1 MVNTWNNT
9 DKLPLFVTA
18 TCDFAPYDNP
28 SINSL
33 GESLLLRDRVGAIAL
48 MTTTRV
54 VFAFSNRVIN
64 NNFFQI
70 ALTPNSD
77 GLYPSLGESI
87 MLTKNL
93 TYSRFGDVIN
103 NRKFTLLGDPALRL
117 GISENK
123 VRTTFING
131 KSFNA
136 DTLRALSKYEIKGEV
151 TDKDGNRRT
160 NFNGDIYAVI
170 YDKPQTL
177 STLKNDAGS
186 KLQNFTVQNN
196 IVFKGK
202 SRANAGEFSLNF
214 VVPKDINYSFD
225 KGLIS
230 YYGYGAGITA
240 FSNERDIYVGGI
252 GNVAI
257 IDNQGPLIKAY
268 LNDEKFVDGG
278 ITNENPLLLLKL
290 FDSSG
295 INSAGAGIGHDI
307 SATIDGDFKQYYV
320 LNDFYSAESGS
331 YQRGSLR
338 FQLPPL
344 KEGDHF
350 IDLKVWDVVNNSSSY
365 RINFK
370 VVKDVE
376 LSLANVYNYPNPF
389 TTRTKF
395 MFEHN
400 RPGDMLQVQVRI
412 YSVAGNLVK
421 TINQTINSTGNRSF
435 DIEWDGT
442 DNFGRKIGR
451 GVYIYD
457 LNIKDSKGKKRS
469 ARQKLVLL

>member
-1 MVNTWNNT
+1 
-9 DKLPLFVTA
+9 
-18 TCDFAPYDNP
+18 
-28 SINSL
+28 
-33 GESLLLRDRVGAIAL
+33 
-48 MTTTRV
+48 
-54 VFAFSNRVIN
+54 
-64 NNFFQI
+64 
-70 ALTPNSD
+70 
-77 GLYPSLGESI
+77 
-87 MLTKNL
+87 
-93 TYSRFGDVIN
+93 
-103 NRKFTLLGDPALRL
+103 
-117 GISENK
+117 
-123 VRTTFING
+123 
-131 KSFNA
+131 
-136 DTLRALSKYEIKGEV
+136 
-151 TDKDGNRRT
+151 
-160 NFNGDIYAVI
+160 
-170 YDKPQTL
+170 
-177 STLKNDAGS
+177 
-186 KLQNFTVQNN
+186 
-196 IVFKGK
+196 
-202 SRANAGEFSLNF
+202 
-214 VVPKDINYSFD
+214 
-225 KGLIS
+225 
-230 YYGYGAGITA
+230 YGAGITA